1 MILHTKDGKKVKGRF
16 LHKNRNSIV
25 VETEHE
31 GPRAIGVD
39 RIRDVE
45 RQHFDR
51 NGKNERGS
59 PVHPKDV
66 NLKWPAR

>member
-16 LHKNRNSIV
+16 VEKCRNAVV

-31 GPRAIGVD
+31 GLRAIGVD
-39 RIRDVE
+39 RLQSIE
-45 RQHFDR
+45 RQKCDGVGR
-51 NGKNERGS
+51 NERGK

-66 NLKWPAR
+66 NTKWPER